1 MDIQQLRSSIF
12 ELYEPLE
19 NDPRYSERAV
29 RLLRGP
35 GPASLIVVTNAVR
48 AREAAKFRE
57 ALGIQIAAH
66 ADDAAAIEGGPDI
79 ELGDDA
85 LLRPDARAIRVRQ
98 DGEGATVVLLRKP
111 GNVLVVGDLDLASPA
126 GRSPIAPGASVGF

>member
-1 MDIQQLRSSIF
+1 MDIQQLRWWIF
-12 ELYEPLE
+12 ELYDPLE
-19 NDPRYSERAV
+19 NDRQYVVFDAERGNLVIDVPRYSERAV
-29 RLLRGP
+29 RLIRGT
-35 GPASLIVVTNAVR
+35 GPAALIVVTNAVR

-85 LLRPDARAIRVRQ
+85 PLRPDARAIRIRQ
-98 DGEGATVVLLRKP
+98 DGEGTTV
-111 GNVLVVGDLDLASPA
+111 
-126 GRSPIAPGASVGF
+126 